1 MRHWITPATDDEYD
15 HALAHYPHL
24 CRPFAAALGDI
35 RPARQVLADGRADA
49 AETVAAL
56 AGTPDG
62 RRRLSA
68 LAAAIEER
76 LRGASSPSPPDARG
90 GSLCSE
96 SN

>member
-1 MRHWITPATDDEYD
+1 MVRIVEDLFEGIDETQV
-15 HALAHYPHL
+15 
-24 CRPFAAALGDI
+24 CRPFAAAIGDR

-76 LRGASSPSPPDARG
+76 LRGTSPSVPDARTAIV
-90 GSLCSE
+90 CSE